1 MVAENAESFA
11 VMLGERTQGTMEN
24 PEARMA
30 QRKFLAPGFTERAT
44 AGYIEQ
50 VRGVERRYGEGLR
63 GEEVRGLREEWG
75 QDKCWGIMNREE
87 I

>member
-11 VMLGERTQGTMEN
+11 VMLGEDQQRTFEN

-44 AGYIEQ
+44 AGYIQ
-50 VRGVERRYGEGLR
+50 
-63 GEEVRGLREEWG
+63 EVRT
-75 QDKCWGIMNREE
+75 
-87 I
+87 